1 MQRKFILTILVVC
14 MIAISVV
21 GYFKVAANQSLPETS
36 GQITSQI
43 SAVYGSTSA
52 TERWEAIDGYAGRF
66 PVNQSEKLN
75 LSIQLARLEAGKPV
89 LVQAPHGGVL
99 NGNQSHL
106 TWMPQSADEVLELSY
121 QVGRAR
127 GVYVVS
133 LRQGQREEVIEF
145 WAGEEKPLGEA
156 GPQILEAQ

>member
-1 MQRKFILTILVVC
+1 MQRKYIFISFVVVMMATISG
-14 MIAISVV
+14 I
-21 GYFKVAANQSLPETS
+21 GYFKGIASQPS
-36 GQITSQI
+36 GEASGLMTSQI
-43 SAVYGSTSA
+43 EITSTSQ
-52 TERWEAIDGYAGRF
+52 TERWEAVDGYAGRF

-75 LSIQLARLEAGKPV
+75 LRIQLARLEVGKPV

-106 TWMPQSADEVLELSY
+106 TWTPQSADEVLELSY

-127 GVYVVS
+127 GVYLIS

-145 WAGEEKPLGEA
+145 WAGELTPLGEV
-156 GPQILEAQ
+156 GPQTVEAQ